1 MSEERVGEVVF
12 LAYSGLDMERIEE
25 NEGKNASKKRTE
37 IYEIGVIMGRILRK

>member
-25 NEGKNASKKRTE
+25 NEGKNASKKENRN
-37 IYEIGVIMGRILRK
+37 L